1 MRTLAFAAPLAA
13 LLAVTSVAR
22 AQPDSVTVTW
32 GPKLQEQA
40 ERLGEREVA
49 QQSERLREAVQR
61 ALASHGPLD
70 GARIELVLSELK
82 PNRPTIKQMSRTPGL
97 DGFRSRSIGGATIE
111 GQATLADGSVQ
122 PIRYA
127 WYSHNLAEVRGYST
141 WTDADRAFS
150 RLASNLAAGRYVT
163 R

>member
-1 MRTLAFAAPLAA
+1 MRKLAFIAPLAV
-13 LLAVTSVAR
+13 LLAAAGGAH
-22 AQPDSVTVTW
+22 AQPDSIDVAW
-32 GPKLQEQA
+32 GPKLQKEA
-40 ERLGEREVA
+40 ERLGQREVA
-49 QQSERLREAVQR
+49 QQSERLRQAVER
-61 ALASHGPLD
+61 ALASDSALD

-82 PNRPTIKQMSRTPGL
+82 PNRPTIEQMSRTPGL

-122 PIRYA
+122 PIRYE
-127 WYSHNLAEVRGYST
+127 WYSHNLSDVRGHST
-141 WTDADRAFS
+141 WTDAERAFS